1 MAHESRRAGAGPYRE
16 ARLTPPA
23 RPSAPAVATG
33 FGGGVFALL
42 NIVRLLFGH
51 AAPPA
56 ESPSPYIERASSL
69 AGGVRVMAV
78 FADRDA
84 RRPEVLRV
92 PGEPRRR
99 GGDTVVAPD
108 ALAGNGAV
116 AALPD
121 GEHLRDARGEF
132 LRVQEGV
139 VRPLPG
145 VEVAL
150 FADQRDAR
158 VVERAGDFARL
169 ASGGVYRVRGAPAAR
184 TTTPDKRLAATA
196 LATDG
201 TTVCAAFA
209 DGAVDCAHE
218 TRWDSFGGSNA
229 PFVGSGLHWIRAL
242 ATRTA
247 QVEQLA
253 VSGRVV
259 CARTTGGAVT
269 CARRERGPGDGYT
282 PTSSDGGP
290 RATAIALGNDDLCE
304 LAPDRRLHCVH
315 GPQEDA
321 AAALEA
327 TPLRFHVAMEGV
339 DEVGLADGVGCA
351 RRGGRVECWGP
362 LVRNGWVTQ
371 RERPVR
377 VEGVEGATAIASTGG
392 LVCAL
397 ANGAV
402 GCWGVG
408 RDGVRRPRWTLV
420 TLPERALALWYEPWG
435 FCASFAAGGRCW
447 EDVGPTAPPPR
458 SMPGARGLDALEQRN
473 APGGFASSGRLW
485 CAVAASGGVSCGR
498 SPSADELDPRLSPV
512 AGIDDVLSVVVTD
525 GDLACARRRDGSVW
539 CWGDNRSGVLTAA
552 EAADRPRVVTLTR

>member
-1 MAHESRRAGAGPYRE
+1 MVHESRRAGAGPYRE

-23 RPSAPAVATG
+23 RASAPAVATG
-33 FGGGVFALL
+33 IGGAVAA
-42 NIVRLLFGH
+42 VATVARLLFERS
-51 AAPPA
+51 APA
-56 ESPSPYIERASSL
+56 EAPSRYIERATSL

-84 RRPEVLRV
+84 RHPEVLRV

-99 GGDTVVAPD
+99 GSDTVVTPD
-108 ALAGNGAV
+108 VLAGNGAV

-121 GEHLRDARGEF
+121 GEHLRDARGEL
-132 LRVQEGV
+132 LRVQGGV
-139 VRPLPG
+139 VQPLPG
-145 VEVAL
+145 AELAPVAEL
-150 FADQRDAR
+150 RDPR
-158 VVERAGDFARL
+158 RDERAGDFLRL
-169 ASGGVYRVRGAPAAR
+169 ASGGVYRVRGVPAAW
-184 TTTPDKRLAATA
+184 TTTPDTRLAATA

-201 TTVCAAFA
+201 ATVCAAFA
-209 DGAVDCAHE
+209 HGVVDCADKA
-218 TRWDSFGGSNA
+218 RWDSFGGSNA
-229 PFVGSGLHWIRAL
+229 PFVGWRLHWIRAL
-242 ATRTA
+242 EAVPAR
-247 QVEQLA
+247 VEQLA

-269 CARRERGPGDGYT
+269 CARRERGPGDRYMPASFET
-282 PTSSDGGP
+282 GP
-290 RATAIALGNDDLCE
+290 RATSIALGNDDLCL
-304 LAPDRRLHCVH
+304 LAPDHRLHCVH
-315 GPQEDA
+315 GPREDA
-321 AAALEA
+321 AAALDA
-327 TPLRFHVAMEGV
+327 TPLRLRFAMDGV

-377 VEGVEGATAIASTGG
+377 VEGAEGATALASTGG

-408 RDGVRRPRWTLV
+408 RDGVRRPRWTSV
-420 TLPERALALWYEPWG
+420 TLPERALALWREPWG
-435 FCASFAAGGRCW
+435 FCASFAAAGRWCW
-447 EDVGPTAPPPR
+447 DDVGPTAPPPR
-458 SMPGARGLDALEQRN
+458 SMPGAGGLDALELRD
-473 APGGFASSGRLW
+473 APGVFASSGRLR
-485 CAVAASGGVSCGR
+485 CVVAASGGVSCRR
-498 SPSADELDPRLSPV
+498 SPSTDELDPRFSPV

-552 EAADRPRVVTLTR
+552 EAADRPRVVTLSR